1 MSFIREI
8 SSKLLNELSIACKD
22 VWSFLLRVWKVV
34 SPYISKFWKT
44 CSDIFE
50 DFIAKLKDVSFRKR
64 AFVGMTFFLIAF
76 FLWQIFAYSLT
87 QTVFVIVNLLFVTIA
102 SIMICVIIVST
113 QRSVREVRGLL
124 EAAETF
130 KKKKEKEI
138 SSLKK
143 EIHDY
148 KIAAKNQTTFGKNSQ
163 ALIDSVKKNK
173 LEQREGEG
181 RGQYILRSIALH
193 YEVCCGLIYM
203 KNQETEQFDLSGQ
216 FALTDDPK
224 YTSINEQD
232 GIAGLAISTGKV
244 QSWADIP
251 EDYIS
256 VSSGLGQSNKL
267 QLYVLPLKKNG
278 KVEAVIEVAS
288 FGKLVLADIWSDID
302 NLLLNE

>member
-8 SSKLLNELSIACKD
+8 SSKLLKELGIACKD
-22 VWSFLLRVWKVV
+22 VWSLILRVCKVV
-34 SPYISKFWKT
+34 SPYIAKFYKK
-44 CSDIFE
+44 CSDIYE
-50 DFIAKLKDVSFRKR
+50 DYLAKLKDVSFRKR
-64 AFVGMTFFLIAF
+64 AFVGMTLFLIAF
-76 FLWQIFAYSLT
+76 FLWQIFAYTLT
-87 QTVFVIVNLLFVTIA
+87 QTLFVIVNLLFVTVS

-113 QRSVREVRGLL
+113 QRRVREIRGQL
-124 EAAETF
+124 EVAEAY
-130 KKKKEKEI
+130 KRKKEKEI

-143 EIHDY
+143 EIHDF

-173 LEQREGEG
+173 MEQRQGEG
-181 RGQYILRSIALH
+181 KGQYILRSIALH
-193 YEVCCGLIYM
+193 YEVCCGVIYM
-203 KNQETEQFDLSGQ
+203 KNEETQQFDLAGQ

-244 QSWADIP
+244 QNWTDIP
-251 EDYIS
+251 DDYIS
-256 VSSGLGQSNKL
+256 ISSGLGQTKSL

-278 KVEAVIEVAS
+278 NVEAVIEVAC